1 MGRGLGRGQDTA
13 NFSDISKD
21 AQENST
27 SFDTNIVLGVGGA
40 NMVWNEKPRADDA
53 HFRQKY
59 HQKFIIKSEKMN
71 KSVKFR
77 DAL

>member
-1 MGRGLGRGQDTA
+1 MGRGQDAA
-13 NFSDISKD
+13 NVSDISKD

-27 SFDTNIVLGVGGA
+27 SFDTKIVLGVGGA
-40 NMVWNEKPRADDA
+40 NMVWNEKPRA